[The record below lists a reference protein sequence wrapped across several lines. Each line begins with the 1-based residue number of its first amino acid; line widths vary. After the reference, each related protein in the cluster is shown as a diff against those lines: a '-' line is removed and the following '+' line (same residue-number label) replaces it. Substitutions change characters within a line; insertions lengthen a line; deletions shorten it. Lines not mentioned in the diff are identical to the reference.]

1 MHAGFLFYATLCFLG
16 MSIKNAANE
25 LFCKKN
31 IDGESFLGWETQV
44 MVEKTPEV
52 LQRFES

>member
-31 IDGESFLGWETQV
+31 IDGESFPGWETQV